1 MNKPPNYLDFLVA
14 FDDHI
19 QAGNLA
25 YVISGHE
32 LFGIAHA
39 AGLTGPNPVRL
50 GSAGVGDAVVADA
63 REFMLGPHPSRRKG
77 LAVTSTLWTVDDV
90 AVVDEL
96 AHPLNDHP
104 AP

>member
-1 MNKPPNYLDFLVA
+1 MDKPPNYLDFLVA

-39 AGLTGPNPVRL
+39 GGTDRAAGPESGCEGSYRDARDRFDNVVTAPVPRDAAPNP
-50 GSAGVGDAVVADA
+50 
-63 REFMLGPHPSRRKG
+63 LGPG
-77 LAVTSTLWTVDDV
+77 
-90 AVVDEL
+90 
-96 AHPLNDHP
+96 
-104 AP
+104 